1 MLKNVMLVDDD
12 DVTIMICKLRL
23 KKSLFCKDVMT
34 YENGSDAIQY
44 FEEQLKLPAEKQLV
58 PELILLDINMPIM
71 NGWEFIE
78 IFEEK
83 YARAFPLT
91 KIKILS
97 SSVDPKDEERAK
109 NNTQILGFIT
119 KPLTDDNLLELMKIA
134 AFKNYFQTL

>member
-12 DVTIMICKLRL
+12 DVTLMICKLRL
-23 KKSLFCKDVMT
+23 KKCLFCHDVMT
-34 YENGSDAIQY
+34 YGNGSDAIQY
-44 FEEQLKLPAEKQLV
+44 FEEQIKLPAEKQLV

-71 NGWEFIE
+71 NGWEFLE

-83 YARAFPLT
+83 YTRAFPLT

-109 NNTQILGFIT
+109 KNTKILGFIT
-119 KPLTDDNLLELMKIA
+119 KPLTDENLMELMETA
-134 AFKNYFQTL
+134 AFKNYFQTN

>member
-12 DVTIMICKLRL
+12 EVTLMICKLRL
-23 KKSLFCKDVMT
+23 KKYLFCHNVMT

-44 FEEQLKLPAEKQLV
+44 FEEQLKLPAEIQVV

-78 IFEEK
+78 IFDEK
-83 YARAFPLT
+83 YAGVFPLT

-97 SSVDPKDEERAK
+97 SSVDPKDEEKAK
-109 NNTQILGFIT
+109 NNTKILGFIT
-119 KPLTDDNLLELMKIA
+119 KPLTDDNLMELTKTA
-134 AFKNYFQTL
+134 AFKDYFQTN